1 MKSKI
6 LSVLSILALS
16 CGFSA
21 CDDHHYGNEPTE
33 EGSISFVEFG
43 IDVNDNQSEIETR
56 AGVDVSTF
64 LVKIIDAD
72 KNATVR
78 QSTYGELPGVI
89 SLPIGDYK
97 IMVESH
103 EVKSAEFDHPYY
115 AGETTVKVSPN
126 SITDAG
132 KVICNFAS
140 IRVSVRYDSNL
151 RPLLGDD
158 VTVTVHANDEGELVF
173 AHDETR
179 SGYFRYLDG
188 STTLIANLKGT
199 INGKYTEMRKEI
211 TDVKAGDHRI
221 ITYKVVLPP
230 DFPSEEGSINPG
242 EGVTIDSNVTVIDS
256 DGNITIEEDNLG
268 GSDRPGQED
277 PDPENPDNP
286 DQPTPPADNDIDID
300 PAPGSDIVL
309 DTPNVIADVTT
320 AIVNINAK
328 SGIKNLYLSVVSNND
343 EFTNI
348 AIGLFGNGDFDMAQ
362 ASGDSA
368 NTLRGFGLPCG
379 EEVLNKPSVKFNISS
394 FVSLLGG
401 FTDTVDGGIPRH
413 EFIFKV
419 VSNAGNEQTKSL
431 IFTAE

>member
-1 MKSKI
+1 MKKFKQMKSKI

-268 GSDRPGQED
+268 GNDRPGQED

-286 DQPTPPADNDIDID
+286 DQPTPPADNDVTITSPTLNLEGSNKTSEVSSAVVDIH
-300 PAPGSDIVL
+300 AE
-309 DTPNVIADVTT
+309 
-320 AIVNINAK
+320 
-328 SGIKNLYLSVVSNND
+328 SGLEHLYLEVSSTNDDFKEIALQMFGDGKFDIANPPTEESENNLKELGLDCGDAIRGEKDVKFDISAFIPMLDSVPGFPGTHTFKLTVVSNKGS
-343 EFTNI
+343 E
-348 AIGLFGNGDFDMAQ
+348 L
-362 ASGDSA
+362 S
-368 NTLRGFGLPCG
+368 
-379 EEVLNKPSVKFNISS
+379 
-394 FVSLLGG
+394 
-401 FTDTVDGGIPRH
+401 
-413 EFIFKV
+413 
-419 VSNAGNEQTKSL
+419 KSL
-431 IFTAE
+431 IFIAE